1 MQTTAKVITA
11 HLFKIMQKDKQIVQY
26 LRLNAVCTKI
36 TFLFVNRNLL
46 YRYDTYQCL
55 YIK

>member
-1 MQTTAKVITA
+1 MQTTAKVITP
-11 HLFKIMQKDKQIVQY
+11 HLFKIMQIVQY